1 MRTWKFDYKYQL
13 ILIGIV
19 ILILIF
25 AGSKHIK
32 KPKEQIIYNNNG
44 MTVKLVQEKLG
55 GVEVRGENS
64 KVIENYL
71 NTVLDT
77 SEAISKT
84 EIEITYE
91 KEPSIEMINNILA
104 KQIKIQNFKKEAK
117 YITKIYEIIQSCEN
131 QEENSTII
139 TSMIENNS
147 NLTYMTKIQI
157 EAKIAQTSIKGEKLN
172 ELNQSIIELQ
182 KLYLNEFNVTPV

>member
-1 MRTWKFDYKYQL
+1 MRTWKFDYRYQL

-55 GVEVRGENS
+55 GVEVSGENS

-77 SEAISKT
+77 SETISKT

-104 KQIKIQNFKKEAK
+104 KQIKTQNFKKEAK
-117 YITKIYEIIQSCEN
+117 YITKIYEIIQSCGN

-147 NLTYMTKIQI
+147 NLTYMTEIQI